1 MLPLQLRME
10 NFGSF
15 REPTTVDFT
24 DADYFV
30 LVGPTGAGK
39 TTVIDAIC
47 FSLYGTVPRWGKEN
61 VVALALAPSAS
72 LGRVALVFEAGGRRY
87 GVIRVLARS
96 GKKGTVGTKEARL
109 DELDRAVPVDADLT
123 ELLAAVVRPLAE
135 GEQVTGAVVEL
146 TGLEYRYF
154 TQCVV
159 LPQGQFAEFLHAKPS
174 DRQDLLVRLLNAGI
188 YDRIRARAVREEERA
203 DQAATFARGELDRL
217 AGADEAAEAA
227 AEDRLHT
234 LRALAADTEESA
246 EELAALEEALQTAN
260 QEHDLAQRRRGA
272 LAALAMP
279 AEVATLSESIRQ
291 AEEAKRT
298 LARDIAKAEEAEQQA
313 EANQAEAGDKTTLA
327 DALRA
332 HHDKD
337 RLEGELAK
345 HENDLAAT
353 ATEIAT
359 LADRLQQ
366 AKEALQQAER
376 HRQAVR
382 DQDTA
387 ADLAARLQVGEPC
400 PVCLR
405 PLTELPDHALSAD
418 LASADDAARQAK
430 TNLDKAHGAHR
441 KAELAH
447 AQHAAAHRQADSQLV
462 ELTPTLQANPDREA
476 LRASLDAAEKAERQ
490 ASAARAETRK
500 LRRLHKEAEE
510 EAAGLH
516 QQAKEEWKR
525 LETARDTVAGLRPPT
540 LPRDDLEHAWQVLLE
555 WRDTT
560 VLTVDANLRE
570 LKRHVLDARQA
581 RDEQRDA
588 LVEPLGQQGL
598 KIPPDPTPTAIRILV
613 AEEVTRAEGYLQR
626 VRDNRARAAKLA
638 KQIGEYEQARR
649 VAHTLAGLLRANNF
663 EQWLCSEALA
673 LLMAAASETLR
684 ELSAGQYELAL
695 NDRTTAIEVIDYGE
709 AGLRRSVRTLS
720 GGETFQAA
728 LALALAL
735 SERVAGLA
743 AAAARS
749 LDSIFLDEGFGTLDP
764 ATLETVAATLER
776 LAGGERM
783 VGIVTHVPALAESVP
798 VRFEIR
804 RDERGSH
811 LTKVTT

>member
-1 MLPLQLRME
+1 MLPLQLRIE

-24 DADYFV
+24 DADYFA

-87 GVIRVLARS
+87 GVVRVLARS

-123 ELLAAVVRPLAE
+123 EMLEAVVRPLAE
-135 GEQVTGAVVEL
+135 GDQVTGAVAAL

-174 DRQDLLVRLLNAGI
+174 DRQDLLVRLLDAGV
-188 YDRIRARAVREEERA
+188 YERIRARAVREEERA
-203 DQAATFARGELDRL
+203 DQAATFARGELDRF
-217 AGADEAAEAA
+217 ADADEAAETA
-227 AEDRLHT
+227 AEDRLHA
-234 LRALAADTEESA
+234 LKALAADTEESA

-260 QEHDLAQRRRGA
+260 EEYDSAEQRRDA

-279 AEVATLSESIRQ
+279 AGVATLSESIRQ
-291 AEEAKRT
+291 AEEATRT
-298 LARDIAKAEEAEQQA
+298 LARDIAKAEEAELQA
-313 EANQAEAGDKTTLA
+313 EADQVEAGDKTKLA
-327 DALRA
+327 AALQA
-332 HHDKD
+332 HEDKD
-337 RLEGELAK
+337 RLEAEPAE
-345 HENDLAAT
+345 HEKNLAAT
-353 ATEIAT
+353 ATQIET
-359 LADRLQQ
+359 LADQLQQ
-366 AKEALQQAER
+366 AKDALQQAER

-382 DQDTA
+382 DQDIA
-387 ADLAARLQVGEPC
+387 ADLAARLQLGEPC

-405 PLTELPDHALSAD
+405 PLTELPDHAVPAD
-418 LASADDAARQAK
+418 LASADDAAQQAE
-430 TNLDKAHGAHR
+430 TNLDEADDAHR

-447 AQHAAAHRQADSQLV
+447 AQHAAAHRRADRDLV
-462 ELTPTLQANPDREA
+462 ALTPTLQAHPDRKA
-476 LRASLDAAEKAERQ
+476 LRASLDAVAEAETKAN
-490 ASAARAETRK
+490 AVRAETRK
-500 LRRLHKEAEE
+500 LHRLHKAAEENAAGLRQQAEE
-510 EAAGLH
+510 EWG
-516 QQAKEEWKR
+516 R
-525 LETARDTVAGLRPPT
+525 LETARDAVAALRPST
-540 LPRDDLEHAWQVLLE
+540 LPRDDLQHAWQALLE

-560 VLTVDANLRE
+560 ALTVDTNLRE
-570 LKRHVLDARQA
+570 LQRHVLDARQA
-581 RDEQRDA
+581 RDGQRVA
-588 LVEPLGQQGL
+588 LLEPLCQQGL
-598 KIPPDPTPTAIRILV
+598 KIPPDPTPTAIRIMV
-613 AEEVTRAEGYLQR
+613 AEEVTRAKEYLHR
-626 VRDNRARAAKLA
+626 VRDNRAHAAKLT

-695 NDRTTAIEVIDYGE
+695 NERTNAIEVIDYGE
-709 AGLRRSVRTLS
+709 AGLRRSARTLS

-749 LDSIFLDEGFGTLDP
+749 LDSIFLDEGFGTLDL

-783 VGIVTHVPALAESVP
+783 VGIVTHVPALAERVP

-811 LTKVTT
+811 LTKVTA

>member
-24 DADYFV
+24 DADYFA

-47 FSLYGTVPRWGKEN
+47 FGLYGTVPRWGKEN
-61 VVALALAPSAS
+61 VVGLALAPSAS
-72 LGRVALVFEAGGRRY
+72 SGRVALVFEAGGRRY
-87 GVIRVLARS
+87 GVVRVLARS
-96 GKKGTVGTKEARL
+96 GKRGTVGTREARL

-123 ELLAAVVRPLAE
+123 ELLAAVVRSLAE
-135 GEQVTGAVVEL
+135 GDQVTGAVAGL

-159 LPQGQFAEFLHAKPS
+159 LPQGQFAEFLHAKPG
-174 DRQDLLVRLLNAGI
+174 DRQDLLVRLLDAGI
-188 YDRIRARAVREEERA
+188 YERIRSRAVREEELA
-203 DQAATFARGELDRL
+203 DQAATLAQGELDRL
-217 AGADEAAEAA
+217 ADADEAAESAA
-227 AEDRLHT
+227 QAR
-234 LRALAADTEESA
+234 LRALTALATDTATAAKQ
-246 EELAALEEALQTAN
+246 LATLEEALQTAT
-260 QEHDLAQRRRGA
+260 QEHDTAQQQRHTLAS
-272 LAALAMP
+272 LAMP
-279 AEVATLSESIRQ
+279 AEAATLSESIRQ
-291 AEEAKRT
+291 AEEATHT
-298 LARDIAKAEEAEQQA
+298 LAEDIARAEDAEQQA
-313 EANQAEAGDKTTLA
+313 EADQAGAGDKATLA
-327 DALRA
+327 AALQA
-332 HHDKD
+332 HDDKD
-337 RLEGELAK
+337 RLQAELAGLDK
-345 HENDLAAT
+345 ELAAST
-353 ATEIAT
+353 TQTET
-359 LADRLQQ
+359 LADQVQQ
-366 AKEALQQAER
+366 AKDAFQQAER

-382 DQDTA
+382 DQDAA
-387 ADLAARLQVGEPC
+387 ADLAARLQLGEPC

-405 PLTELPDHALSAD
+405 PLTELPDHAVPAD
-418 LASADDAARQAK
+418 LASADNAAQQAK
-430 TNLDKAHGAHR
+430 TNLDEAHDAHR

-447 AQHAAAHRQADSQLV
+447 AQHVAAHRQADSQLAA
-462 ELTPTLQANPDREA
+462 LTPTLQAHPDRKA
-476 LRASLDAAEKAERQ
+476 LRASLDAVEEAERQ

-500 LRRLHKEAEE
+500 LRRLHKTAEE
-510 EAAGLH
+510 KAAGLQ
-516 QQAKEEWKR
+516 QQAKEEWGR
-525 LETARDTVAGLRPPT
+525 LGTARDTVAGLRPPT
-540 LPRDDLEHAWQVLLE
+540 LPRDDLQHAWQALLE

-560 VLTVDANLRE
+560 ALTVDANLRE
-570 LKRHVLDARQA
+570 LKGHVLDAHHA
-581 RDEQRDA
+581 RDEQCDA
-588 LVEPLGQQGL
+588 LVEPLRQQGL

-613 AEEVTRAEGYLQR
+613 AEEVTRAKGHLQR
-626 VRDNRARAAKLA
+626 VHDNRARAAKLT

-649 VAHTLAGLLRANNF
+649 VAYTLAGLLRANNF

-695 NDRTTAIEVIDYGE
+695 NERTNAIEVIDYGE

-764 ATLETVAATLER
+764 TSLETVAATLER
-776 LAGGERM
+776 LVGGERM
-783 VGIVTHVPALAESVP
+783 VGIVTHVPALAERVP

-811 LTKVTT
+811 LTKVIA

>member
-24 DADYFV
+24 DADYFA

-61 VVALALAPSAS
+61 VVGLALAPSAS
-72 LGRVALVFEAGGRRY
+72 SGRVALVFEAGGRRY
-87 GVIRVLARS
+87 GVVRVLARS
-96 GKKGTVGTKEARL
+96 GKKGTVGTKEVRL
-109 DELDRAVPVDADLT
+109 DELDRAVPVDAELT

-135 GEQVTGAVVEL
+135 GDQVTGAVAGL

-159 LPQGQFAEFLHAKPS
+159 LPQGQFAEFLHARPS
-174 DRQDLLVRLLNAGI
+174 DRQDLLVRLLDAGV
-188 YDRIRARAVREEERA
+188 YERIRGRAVREEELA
-203 DQAATFARGELDRL
+203 GQAATFARGELDQL
-217 AGADEAAEAA
+217 ADADEAAEAA
-227 AEDRLHT
+227 AEDRLHA
-234 LRALAADTEESA
+234 LEALAADTEESA
-246 EELAALEEALQTAN
+246 EELAALEEALRTAN
-260 QEHDLAQRRRGA
+260 QEHDLAEKRRDA
-272 LAALAMP
+272 LAVLAMP
-279 AEVATLSESIRQ
+279 AGVATLSESIRQ
-291 AEEAKRT
+291 AEEATRT
-298 LARDIAKAEEAEQQA
+298 LARDIAKAEEAERQA
-313 EANQAEAGDKTTLA
+313 EAAQAKAGDKTTLA
-327 DALRA
+327 AALRA
-332 HHDKD
+332 HDDKD
-337 RLEGELAK
+337 RLEAELAELEK
-345 HENDLAAT
+345 DLAAT
-353 ATEIAT
+353 TTQIEA
-359 LADRLQQ
+359 LADQLQQ
-366 AKEALQQAER
+366 AKGVLQQAEQ

-387 ADLAARLQVGEPC
+387 ADLAARLQLGEPC

-405 PLTELPDHALSAD
+405 PLTELPDHAVPAD
-418 LASADDAARQAK
+418 LASADDAAQQAEIK
-430 TNLDKAHGAHR
+430 LDEADDAHR

-447 AQHAAAHRQADSQLV
+447 AEHAAARRRADRELAV
-462 ELTPTLQANPDREA
+462 LTPTLQAHPDRKA
-476 LRASLDAAEKAERQ
+476 LRTSLDAAEEAERQ
-490 ASAARAETRK
+490 ANAARGETRK

-510 EAAGLH
+510 KAAGLR
-516 QQAKEEWKR
+516 QQAEEEWGR
-525 LETARDTVAGLRPPT
+525 LETARDSVAALRPPA
-540 LPRDDLEHAWQVLLE
+540 LPRDDLEQAWQALLE
-555 WRDTT
+555 WRDATA
-560 VLTVDANLRE
+560 LTVNANLRQ
-570 LKRHVLDARQA
+570 LARHVLDARQA
-581 RDEQRDA
+581 RNEQRDA
-588 LVEPLGQQGL
+588 LVEPLREQGL
-598 KIPPDPTPTAIRILV
+598 QIPPDPTPTAIRILV
-613 AEEVTRAEGYLQR
+613 AEEVTLAKGQLQR

-638 KQIGEYEQARR
+638 KQIGEYEHARR
-649 VAHTLAGLLRANNF
+649 VTHTLAGLLRANNF

-673 LLMAAASETLR
+673 LLIAAASETLR

-695 NDRTTAIEVIDYGE
+695 NERTNAIEVIDYGE

-783 VGIVTHVPALAESVP
+783 VGVVTHVPALAERVP

-804 RDERGSH
+804 RDDRGSH
-811 LTKVTT
+811 LIKVTA